1 MPPSRAGP
9 MKPWSQQVS
18 NETRLLLSLSL
29 SPHPF
34 SPPNPLLLS
43 SYLRRT
49 CSNLQRIIG
58 ATGTARPQ
66 RYLKLGGS
74 SLLGESIPFTPSSPA
89 ATVPVRMRLS
99 PRHRAPRC
107 PPRPPPCFLF
117 LCQVIPLLPVSS
129 LAVPRRGSAM
139 PIAPV
144 SSIFSTSWATSRC
157 KLRVLSSA
165 VSEPS
170 TRPFS
175 RN

>member
-1 MPPSRAGP
+1 MPPRRAGP

-18 NETRLLLSLSL
+18 DETRLLLSLSL
-29 SPHPF
+29 SPSPF

-99 PRHRAPRC
+99 PRRRAPRC
-107 PPRPPPCFLF
+107 PPPMLS
-117 LCQVIPLLPVSS
+117 LPLP
-129 LAVPRRGSAM
+129 GD
-139 PIAPV
+139 
-144 SSIFSTSWATSRC
+144 STPSC
-157 KLRVLSSA
+157 K
-165 VSEPS
+165 
-170 TRPFS
+170 FS
-175 RN
+175 RRSQERLCYAHRPGFEHFLYLLGHVQV